1 MIIFMRKAIIFIDGS
16 NIYFAQKKSGFW
28 LDWVKV
34 KKFFEKQYRV
44 LEYRY
49 YIGLRKN
56 DTGMGKFLNK
66 LQKVK
71 FKLITKLV
79 KVVYDEKGNRFEKA
93 NFDVE
98 ITADVILLCNKFDTA
113 ILFSGDSDFV
123 YLNQQLTKIN
133 KDLIIYSTRK
143 TLAWELKLNTKYY
156 YFEEIKDLTKGKN
169 FTKL

>member
-1 MIIFMRKAIIFIDGS
+1 MKKIIVLIDGS
-16 NIYFAQKKSGFW
+16 NIYFAQKKSGYW

-34 KKFFEKQYRV
+34 KKYFGEQYSV

-56 DTGMGKFLNK
+56 DNGMRKFLKK
-66 LQKVK
+66 LKKIK
-71 FKLITKLV
+71 FNLITKPV
-79 KVVYDEKGNRFEKA
+79 KIVYDEKGNRFEKA

-98 ITADVILLCNKFDTA
+98 ITADTILLSNKYDIV

-123 YLNQQLTKIN
+123 YLNKILKQLKKN
-133 KDLIIYSTRK
+133 LIIYSTRK

-156 YFEEIKDLTKGKN
+156 YFEEIEDLTKGKK
-169 FTKL
+169 FIRL